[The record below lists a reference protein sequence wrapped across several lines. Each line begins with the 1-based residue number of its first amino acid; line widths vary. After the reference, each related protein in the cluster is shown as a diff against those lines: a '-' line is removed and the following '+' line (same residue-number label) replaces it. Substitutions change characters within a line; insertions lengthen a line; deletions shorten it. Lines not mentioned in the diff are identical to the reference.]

1 MILPPPAGGI
11 TFPCQGLFRGKR
23 SSISSFTGGSN
34 EMKQNMRTRQTT
46 HVANHSHRWWCILAL
61 SQVSVW
67 PQASK
72 RDKTIDYCSDA
83 DIMEKDVHALHLH
96 NYTSYVLACRALLAR
111 WEAQPRIIKTH
122 SVYPVSARKKG
133 GVKVFL
139 YPSVTQSQKASV
151 SIEMISKSLT
161 TAGLLL
167 LAKTASAAAAGS
179 RVGSRAVCTD
189 PLVRKEW

>member
-1 MILPPPAGGI
+1 MILPPPAGGM

-34 EMKQNMRTRQTT
+34 ETKQNMRTQQTT
-46 HVANHSHRWWCILAL
+46 YVANHSHRWWCILAL

-72 RDKTIDYCSDA
+72 RDKIIDYCSDA
-83 DIMEKDVHALHLH
+83 DAMEKSVHALHLH
-96 NYTSYVLACRALLAR
+96 NYTSYVLACRASLAR

-122 SVYPVSARKKG
+122 SVYPVSTRKKG
-133 GVKVFL
+133 VRHFL
-139 YPSVTQSQKASV
+139 YPSVTQSKKASV
-151 SIEMISKSLT
+151 SIKMISKSLT
-161 TAGLLL
+161 TAALLL
-167 LAKTASAAAAGS
+167 LAKTASAAAGGS